1 MAHHKQAVRQ
11 HLLATTG
18 KDIPL
23 EFIRKQGVQ
32 HKNPDDKATI
42 ISKEP
47 IWEIL
52 IESKNCEIVEQGNGD
67 LAPSLNSTSPIVY
80 YATAHKSWS
89 YTRPSYTST
98 SSNSNQAVTLLWSA
112 LTTKC

>member
-1 MAHHKQAVRQ
+1 MVYHKQALRQ

-32 HKNPDDKATI
+32 HKNPDAEATI

-47 IWEIL
+47 IWEVL
-52 IESKNCEIVEQGNGD
+52 IESKNCEIAEQGNGD

-80 YATAHKSWS
+80 YAMANK
-89 YTRPSYTST
+89 
-98 SSNSNQAVTLLWSA
+98 NMEL
-112 LTTKC
+112 